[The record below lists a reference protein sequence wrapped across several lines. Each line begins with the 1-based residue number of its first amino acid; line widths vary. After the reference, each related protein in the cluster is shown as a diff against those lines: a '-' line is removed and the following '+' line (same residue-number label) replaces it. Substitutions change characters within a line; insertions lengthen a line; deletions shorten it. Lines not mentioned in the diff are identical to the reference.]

1 MTTVDPLGSFSAP
14 ARTWFADVFASP
26 TEVQEQAWA
35 KISGGEHTLVV
46 APTGSGK
53 TLAAFF
59 WALDNLATAPRTSNT
74 GTRVLYVSPLKAL
87 GVDVERNLRAPLVG
101 IRRTAERLGESV
113 ADISVGVRSGDT
125 PTRERAALL
134 RRPPDVLIT
143 TPESLY
149 LMLTSSAR
157 STLADVE
164 TVIIDEIHAIAGT
177 KRGSHLALSLERLD
191 AQLGRDV
198 QRIALSATVR
208 PIEKV
213 ATFLSGDRPVSIV
226 APPSAKKWNVH
237 VRTPVPDITDPGP
250 RDRPAELD
258 PLLGGPATDT
268 PEPESNTSLWP
279 HVEAE
284 VYDSV
289 CAGNSTLVFTNSR
302 RVAERLTARLNEM
315 WAEEHD
321 PESLIAPG
329 RRPPAQVMQ
338 PTDEVGTAPAVIAR
352 AHHGSVSKEARADIE
367 AALKSGELKCV
378 VATSSLELG
387 IDMGAVDRVIQ
398 VSAPPSVASTLQ
410 RIGRAGHH
418 VGATSTGDV
427 YPMHRGD
434 LVPSAVATARMLE
447 GAIEEVRIPRSP
459 LDVLAQQTLAAA
471 VAAGEPGLD
480 IEEWFASLTRAMPF
494 AGLDRSVFDS
504 VIDLLAGAYPSAD
517 FGELRARLEVA
528 DGRMVALR
536 GALRL
541 AVTSGGTIPDRGMF
555 GVFLATDDDVGR
567 RVGELDEEMV
577 YESRVGDVFTL
588 GASSWRIQE
597 ITRDQVRVLPAPG
610 HTGRLPFWHGD
621 AEGRPAELGRALGQF
636 HREVLRAPEKL
647 NQQYLDENTQ
657 TNIRTYLAEQKEA
670 TGSVPD
676 DTTIVL
682 ERFRDEVGDWRC
694 VLHSPLGRG
703 VLGAWALAIGEALS
717 RESGIDVVPV
727 ASDDGIIWRLPDSD
741 AAERL
746 SEILAVNP
754 DEVGAIVTEQVGGTA
769 LFAARFRECAARA
782 LLLPR
787 RNPGKRA
794 PLWQQR
800 QRASQLL
807 EVARLHP
814 RFPIII
820 ETVREVLQDVY
831 DLPALVTVLH
841 GLQRGSMRL
850 VEVVTDS
857 PSPFAATMLFR
868 YTGAQIY
875 EGDSPLAER
884 RAAMLSMD
892 PALLASVLGTVDL
905 RELLDPAVIE
915 AVEDE
920 LQHRAGGAEATDRRI
935 RSADALADLPRML
948 GPIPLA
954 ALPAHL
960 EEELAA
966 QLPALLGSLG
976 GRLHILQLAGREHL
990 VAASDLSLLR
1000 DALGIPIPAGAPAG
1014 EDTPG
1019 RDPVTQLIARYA
1031 RTHAP
1036 FTVGQV
1042 AAAFGLGAATALV
1055 VLERE
1060 VAARRLVEGHF
1071 TPGREGVEYCDPE
1084 VLRRIRTRCLAL
1096 ARSQVQPVS
1105 PSAYARFLMDWHQV
1119 SDPPDSSPDEVLI
1132 TLQRL
1137 AGAALPAS
1145 AWETH
1150 VLPSRLRG
1158 HQSAHLDE
1166 LVAEGEVLIR
1176 IRGSV
1181 GPNDPLIALVPRDD
1195 LDLLPPADPVSDDE
1209 ATGLAS
1215 DLKDAGGLF
1224 SELRALRQ
1232 ASEPGLSSAAL
1243 AEEMWRT
1250 AELSLVAPASM
1261 APVRARIGGPTRGAH
1276 KAARNT
1282 PRRRTR
1288 LPRPGRSLLSRTG
1301 SIGSPPQVAGRWYP
1315 VVDPAI
1321 PPEEQAIAQVS
1332 AWLERFGVITR
1343 GAVAADGFGGGFAA
1357 AYRVLAELESAGRVL
1372 RGYVV
1377 EGLGGSQF
1385 ATSATIDQVRDFAD
1399 SPDDTPWPSGVAEP
1413 AVVVLSAVDPANPYG
1428 NVLSWPEHPTA
1439 RPSRAAGAL
1448 VILADGVCLAHI
1460 SRGGRQLTLYP
1471 PTWPQA
1477 VSRQEVAAMVT
1488 KALHQ
1493 AAVHGRLSRVRIEEV
1508 DGERIGATDLMETMR
1523 AAGARVSPQG
1533 VVIEG
1538 SNARG

>member
-1 MTTVDPLGSFSAP
+1 MTAVDPMGSFSAP

-26 TEVQEQAWA
+26 TEVQMEAWQ

-59 WALDNLATAPRTSNT
+59 WALDKLARTPQT
-74 GTRVLYVSPLKAL
+74 GSTRVLYVSPLKAL

-113 ADISVGVRSGDT
+113 AEISVGVRSGDT

-157 STLADVE
+157 STLTDVE

-191 AQLGRDV
+191 AQLGREV

-213 ATFLSGDRPVSIV
+213 ATFLGGDRRVSVV
-226 APPSAKKWNVH
+226 APPSTKKWDVH
-237 VRTPVPDITDPGP
+237 VRVPVTDITDPGP
-250 RDRPAELD
+250 RDRPTELD
-258 PLLGGPATDT
+258 PLLGGPSTE
-268 PEPESNTSLWP
+268 PSEPESHTSLWP

-284 VYDSV
+284 IYDSV
-289 CAGNSTLVFTNSR
+289 CAGHSTLVFTNSR

-315 WAEEHD
+315 WAEVHD

-329 RRPPAQVMQ
+329 RRPPAQIMQ
-338 PTDEVGTAPAVIAR
+338 PTDEVGMAPAVIAR
-352 AHHGSVSKEARADIE
+352 AHHGSVSKEARAEIE
-367 AALKSGELKCV
+367 AALKSGDLKCV

-398 VSAPPSVASTLQ
+398 VSAPPSVASSLQ

-418 VGATSTGDV
+418 VGAVSNGDV

-447 GAIEEVRIPRSP
+447 GAIEELRIPRSP

-471 VAAGEPGLD
+471 VAAGEAGLD
-480 IEEWFASLTRAMPF
+480 IDEWFRSLTRAMPY

-504 VIDLLAGAYPSAD
+504 IVDLLAGAYPSAD
-517 FGELRARLEVA
+517 FGELRARLEVE
-528 DGRMVALR
+528 DGRMIALR

-588 GASSWRIQE
+588 GASSWRILE
-597 ITRDQVRVLPAPG
+597 ITRDQVRVIPAPG

-621 AEGRPAELGRALGQF
+621 AEGRPAELGLALGRF
-636 HREVLRAPEKL
+636 HREVLRAPEAL
-647 NQQYLDENTQ
+647 DQPYLDRNTQ
-657 TNIRTYLAEQKEA
+657 TNIRTYLSEQKEA

-703 VLGAWALAIGEALS
+703 VLGAWALAIGEVLS

-754 DEVGAIVTEQVGGTA
+754 DEVRAIVTEQVGGTA

-787 RNPGKRA
+787 RNPGKRS

-831 DLPALVTVLH
+831 DLPALVTVLQ

-850 VEVVTDS
+850 VEVVTS
-857 PSPFAATMLFR
+857 GPSPFAATMLFR

-915 AVEDE
+915 AVESE
-920 LQHRAGGAEATDRRI
+920 LQHRAGSDEAMDRRV
-935 RSADALADLPRML
+935 RTADALADLPRML
-948 GPIPLA
+948 GPIPLEE
-954 ALPAHL
+954 LPAHL
-960 EEELAA
+960 DEELGA
-966 QLPALLGSLG
+966 QLPGLLTSLG
-976 GRLHILQLAGREHL
+976 RRVHLLQLAGREHL
-990 VAASDLSLLR
+990 VAASDLGLLR
-1000 DALGIPIPAGAPAG
+1000 DALGIPIPAGAPAAD
-1014 EDTPG
+1014 DTPG
-1019 RDPVTQLIARYA
+1019 RDPVTQLMARYA

-1036 FTVGQV
+1036 FAVGQV
-1042 AAAFGLGAATALV
+1042 AAAFGLGTATALV

-1084 VLRRIRTRCLAL
+1084 VLRRIRMRCLAL

-1105 PSAYARFLMDWHQV
+1105 ASAYARFLADWHQV

-1150 VLPSRLRG
+1150 ILPSRLRG
-1158 HQSAHLDE
+1158 YQSAHLDE
-1166 LVAEGEVLIR
+1166 LIAEGEVLIR

-1181 GPNDPLIALVPRDD
+1181 GQSDPLIALVPRDD
-1195 LDLLPPADPVSDDE
+1195 LDLLVPAEPVPDEE
-1209 ATGLAS
+1209 ATRLAS
-1215 DLKDAGGLF
+1215 DLRDAGGLF

-1232 ASEPGLSSAAL
+1232 TSEPGLSSASL

-1250 AELSLVAPASM
+1250 AELGLVAPASM
-1261 APVRARIGGPTRGAH
+1261 SPVRARIGGPTKGAH
-1276 KAARNT
+1276 KAARAT

-1301 SIGSPPQVAGRWYP
+1301 SIGGPPQVAGRWYP
-1315 VVDPAI
+1315 VVDPAV
-1321 PPEEQAIAQVS
+1321 PLAEQAIAQVS

-1343 GAVAADGFGGGFAA
+1343 GAVAGDGFSGGFAA
-1357 AYRVLAELESAGRVL
+1357 AYRVLAELESAGKVL

-1377 EGLGGSQF
+1377 DGLGGSQF
-1385 ATSATIDQVRDFAD
+1385 ATSATIDQVRDFTD
-1399 SPDDTPWPSGVAEP
+1399 SPDETPWPSGVADP
-1413 AVVVLSAVDPANPYG
+1413 VVVVLSAVDPANPYG
-1428 NVLSWPEHPTA
+1428 NVLPWPEHPTA

-1448 VILADGVCLAHI
+1448 VVLADGVCLAHI
-1460 SRGGRQLTLYP
+1460 SRGGRRLTLYP
-1471 PTWPQA
+1471 PTSPQA
-1477 VSRQEVAAMVT
+1477 PSRPEVVAMVT
-1488 KALHQ
+1488 AALHH
-1493 AAVHGRLSRVRIEEV
+1493 AAINGRLARVRIEEV
-1508 DGERIGATDLMETMR
+1508 DGERVGATDLIKTMR
-1523 AAGARVSPQG
+1523 DAGARVSPQG

>member
-1 MTTVDPLGSFSAP
+1 MGMFSGP
-14 ARTWFADVFASP
+14 ARTWFTDVFAAP
-26 TEVQEQAWA
+26 THVQVQAWER
-35 KISGGEHTLVV
+35 ISSGDHTLVV

-59 WALDNLATAPRTSNT
+59 WALDKLAAETRTG

-101 IRRTAERLGESV
+101 IRRTAERLGEAVS
-113 ADISVGVRSGDT
+113 DISVGVRSGDT
-125 PTRERAALL
+125 PSKERAALL

-191 AQLGRDV
+191 AQVGRDV

-208 PIEKV
+208 PIEKM
-213 ATFLSGDRPVSIV
+213 AAFLGGDRTVSVV
-226 APPSAKKWNVH
+226 APPSTKAWDVH
-237 VRTPVPDITDPGP
+237 VRVPVPDITDPGP
-250 RDRPAELD
+250 RAAPVSLD
-258 PLLGGPATDT
+258 PLLAGPGAGTADA
-268 PEPESNTSLWP
+268 EPTGSMWP

-284 VYDSV
+284 VYDAV

-302 RVAERLTARLNEM
+302 RLAERLTSRLNEM
-315 WAEEHD
+315 WAEQHD
-321 PESLIAPG
+321 PESLAPLT
-329 RRPPAQVMQ
+329 RRPPAQIMS
-338 PTDEVGTAPAVIAR
+338 PSDEAGYAPAVIAR
-352 AHHGSVSKEARADIE
+352 AHHGSVSKEARAEIE

-387 IDMGAVDRVIQ
+387 IDMGAVDKVIQ
-398 VSAPPSVASTLQ
+398 VSAPPSVASALQ

-418 VGATSTGDV
+418 VGAISHGDV
-427 YPMHRGD
+427 FPMHRGD
-434 LVPSAVATARMLE
+434 LIPSAVATARMLK
-447 GAIEEVRIPRSP
+447 GAIEAVRIPRSP

-471 VAAGEPGLD
+471 VGAGEAGLD
-480 IEEWFASLTRAMPF
+480 IDEWFATLTRAMPF
-494 AGLDRSVFDS
+494 AGLDRVVFDS
-504 VIDLLAGAYPSAD
+504 IVDLLSGAYPSAD
-517 FGELRARLEVA
+517 FGELRARLVVE

-555 GVFLATDDDVGR
+555 GVFLATDDDVAR

-597 ITRDQVRVLPAPG
+597 ITRDQVRVTPAPG

-621 AEGRPAELGRALGQF
+621 AEGRPAELGLALGAF
-636 HREVLRAPEKL
+636 HREVLRNPER
-647 NQQYLDENTQ
+647 LDQPHLDANTQ
-657 TNIRTYLAEQKEA
+657 TNIRTYLTEQKAA

-703 VLGAWALAIGEALS
+703 VLAAWALAIGEALS
-717 RESGIDVVPV
+717 RETGIDVVPV

-746 SEILAVNP
+746 TEILAIDP
-754 DEVGAIVTEQVGGTA
+754 EEIGAIVTEQVGGTA

-787 RNPGKRA
+787 RDPGRRA

-831 DLPALVTVLH
+831 DLPALTTVLQ
-841 GLQRGSMRL
+841 GLQRGSMRM
-850 VEVVTDS
+850 VEVVTAT

-868 YTGAQIY
+868 YTGAFIY
-875 EGDSPLAER
+875 DGDTPLAER
-884 RAAMLSMD
+884 RAATLSMD
-892 PALLASVLGTVDL
+892 PALLAAVLGTVDL
-905 RELLDPAVIE
+905 RELLDSDVIT
-915 AVEDE
+915 AVETE
-920 LQHRAGGAEATDRRI
+920 LQHLRGVTEETDRRV
-935 RSADALADLPRML
+935 RTAEALADLPRLL
-948 GPIPLA
+948 GPIPVD
-954 ALPAHL
+954 
-960 EEELAA
+960 ELAWHLDDELA
-966 QLPALLGSLG
+966 SQVPALLKTLG
-976 GRLHILQLAGREHL
+976 NRLHLLQLAGRQH
-990 VAASDLSLLR
+990 VAAASDLGLLR
-1000 DALGIPIPAGAPAG
+1000 DALGIPVPAGAPAPD
-1014 EDTPG
+1014 DTGG

-1036 FTVGQV
+1036 FTVDQV
-1042 AAAFGLGAATALV
+1042 AAAFGLGPATALV

-1071 TPGREGVEYCDPE
+1071 TPGRDGSEFCDPE

-1105 PSAYARFLMDWHQV
+1105 TTAYARFLADWHQV
-1119 SDPPDSSPDEVLI
+1119 TDPPESSSDEVLI
-1132 TLQRL
+1132 ALQRL

-1150 VLPSRLRG
+1150 VLPARLRRY
-1158 HQSAHLDE
+1158 QSSHLDE
-1166 LVAEGEVLIR
+1166 LVAEGEVVIR
-1176 IRGSV
+1176 VRGSV
-1181 GPNDPLIALVPRDD
+1181 GPHDPLIALVPRDD
-1195 LDLLPPADPVSDDE
+1195 LDLLSPTPQGADED
-1209 ATGLAS
+1209 AIALAS
-1215 DLKDAGGLF
+1215 ELKDSGGLF
-1224 SELRALRQ
+1224 TELRAIRQQ
-1232 ASEPGLSSAAL
+1232 ASPSTTSTAL
-1243 AEEMWRT
+1243 ADELWRT
-1250 AELSLVAPASM
+1250 AELGLVAPSSM
-1261 APVRARIGGPTRGAH
+1261 VPVRARIGGASKGAH
-1276 KAARNT
+1276 KAARPT
-1282 PRRRTR
+1282 PRRRAR
-1288 LPRPGRSLLSRTG
+1288 LPRPGRSLLGRVGT
-1301 SIGSPPQVAGRWYP
+1301 IGGPPEVAGRWYC
-1315 VVDPAI
+1315 VSDPRLSPA
-1321 PPEEQAIAQVS
+1321 EQAVAQVS

-1343 GAVAADGFGGGFAA
+1343 GAVTADGFGGGFAA
-1357 AYRVLAELESAGRVL
+1357 AYRVLAELETAGKVL

-1385 ATSATIDQVRDFAD
+1385 ATSATIDQVRDFSD
-1399 SPDDTPWPSGVAEP
+1399 VPDDTAWPSGVAHP
-1413 AVVVLSAVDPANPYG
+1413 GLVLLSAVDPANPYG
-1428 NVLSWPEHPTA
+1428 SVVAWPEHDTA

-1448 VILADGVCLAHI
+1448 VVLADGVCLAHL
-1460 SRGGRQLTLYP
+1460 SRGGRHLTLFP
-1471 PTWPQA
+1471 PTAPQGPT
-1477 VSRQEVAAMVT
+1477 RTETVALVT
-1488 KALHQ
+1488 GVLLE
-1493 AAVHGRLSRVRIEEV
+1493 AAGQGRIARLRIEDV
-1508 DGERIGATDLMETMR
+1508 DGERVAATGLLDAMLG
-1523 AAGARVSPQG
+1523 AGARVSPQG
-1533 VVIEG
+1533 VVIEAG
-1538 SNARG
+1538 HARG

>member
-1 MTTVDPLGSFSAP
+1 MTAVDPMGSFSAP
-14 ARTWFADVFASP
+14 ARTWFTDVFASATP
-26 TEVQEQAWA
+26 VQSAAWERIA
-35 KISGGEHTLVV
+35 AGEHTLVV

-59 WALDNLATAPRTSNT
+59 WALDKLAATPRAAST

-125 PTRERAALL
+125 PSKERAALL

-213 ATFLSGDRPVSIV
+213 ASFLGGDRRVSVV
-226 APPSAKKWNVH
+226 APPSNKKWDVH
-237 VRTPVPDITDPGP
+237 VRVPVTDITDPGP
-250 RDRPAELD
+250 RERSVELD
-258 PLLGGPATDT
+258 PLLSGPGTEGT
-268 PEPESNTSLWP
+268 EPESNTSLWP

-284 VYDSV
+284 IYDSV
-289 CAGNSTLVFTNSR
+289 CGGNSTLVFTNSR
-302 RVAERLTARLNEM
+302 RVAERLTSRLNEM
-315 WAEEHD
+315 WAEVHD

-329 RRPPAQVMQ
+329 RRPPADIMQ
-338 PTDEVGTAPAVIAR
+338 PTDEVGMAPAIIAR
-352 AHHGSVSKEARADIE
+352 AHHGSVSKDARAEIE

-418 VGATSTGDV
+418 VGAVSKGDV

-434 LVPSAVATARMLE
+434 LVPSVVATARMLE
-447 GAIEEVRIPRSP
+447 GAIEELRIPRSP

-471 VAAGEPGLD
+471 VSAGESGLD
-480 IEEWFASLTRAMPF
+480 IDEWFAALTRAMPY

-504 VIDLLAGAYPSAD
+504 IVDLLAGAYPSAD
-517 FGELRARLEVA
+517 FGELRARLEVE
-528 DGRMVALR
+528 DGRMIALR

-597 ITRDQVRVLPAPG
+597 ITRDQVRVIPAPG

-621 AEGRPAELGRALGQF
+621 AEGRPAELGLALGRF
-636 HREVLRAPEKL
+636 HREVLRSPERL
-647 NQQYLDENTQ
+647 DQPYLDENTR
-657 TNIRTYLAEQKEA
+657 TNIRTYLTEQKSA

-746 SEILAVNP
+746 SEILAINP

-831 DLPALVTVLH
+831 DLPALVTLLQ

-915 AVEDE
+915 AVEAE
-920 LQHRAGGAEATDRRI
+920 LQHRQGSDDATDRRVRTI
-935 RSADALADLPRML
+935 DALADLPRML
-948 GPIPLA
+948 GPIPL
-954 ALPAHL
+954 
-960 EEELAA
+960 EELPTHLDDELGV
-966 QLPALLGSLG
+966 QLPGLLASLG
-976 GRLHILQLAGREHL
+976 KRVHVLQVAGRENL
-990 VAASDLSLLR
+990 VATSDLGLLR
-1000 DALGIPIPAGAPAG
+1000 DALGIPIPAGAPAAD
-1014 EDTPG
+1014 ETPG

-1036 FTVGQV
+1036 FSVAQV
-1042 AAAFGLGAATALV
+1042 AAAFGLGTATALV

-1060 VAARRLVEGHF
+1060 VAARRLVEGRF
-1071 TPGREGVEYCDPE
+1071 TPGQEGVEYCDPE

-1105 PSAYARFLMDWHQV
+1105 AFAYARFLADWHQV
-1119 SDPPDSSPDEVLI
+1119 TDPPDSSPDEVLI

-1158 HQSAHLDE
+1158 YQPAHLDE

-1195 LDLLPPADPVSDDE
+1195 LDLLTPALPVSDED

-1215 DLKDAGGLF
+1215 DLRDAGGLF

-1232 ASEPGLSSAAL
+1232 AVEPGLSSAAL

-1250 AELSLVAPASM
+1250 AELGLVAPASM

-1276 KAARNT
+1276 KAVRAA

-1301 SIGSPPQVAGRWYP
+1301 SIGGPPQVAGRWYP
-1315 VVDPAI
+1315 VVDRTAPPA
-1321 PPEEQAIAQVS
+1321 EQAIAQVS

-1343 GAVAADGFGGGFAA
+1343 GAVAGDGFGGGFAA
-1357 AYRVLAELESAGRVL
+1357 AYRVLAELESAGQVL

-1377 EGLGGSQF
+1377 DGLGGSQF
-1385 ATSATIDQVRDFAD
+1385 ATSATIDQVRDFTD
-1399 SPDDTPWPSGVAEP
+1399 SPDETTWPSGVADP
-1413 AVVVLSAVDPANPYG
+1413 AVVVLTAVDPANPYG
-1428 NVLSWPEHPTA
+1428 NVLPWPKHATA

-1448 VILADGVCLAHI
+1448 VVLADGVCLAHV

-1471 PTWPQA
+1471 PTSPQA
-1477 VSRQEVAAMVT
+1477 PSRQEVAAMVT
-1488 KALHQ
+1488 GALHS
-1493 AAVHGRLSRVRIEEV
+1493 AAVNGRLGRVRIEEV
-1508 DGERIGATDLMETMR
+1508 DGERVGATDLMETMR
-1523 AAGARVSPQG
+1523 GAGARVSPQG

>member
-1 MTTVDPLGSFSAP
+1 MTAVDPLGSFSAP
-14 ARTWFADVFASP
+14 ARTWFTDVFAQP
-26 TEVQEQAWA
+26 TPVQTEAWA
-35 KISGGEHTLVV
+35 RIAEGEHTLVV

-59 WALDNLATAPRTSNT
+59 WALDRLAGTPRHTDT

-101 IRRTAERLGESV
+101 IRRTAERLGHAV

-125 PTRERAALL
+125 PARERTALL

-157 STLADVE
+157 STLADVD
-164 TVIIDEIHAIAGT
+164 TVIVDEIHAIAGT

-191 AQLGRDV
+191 VQLGRDV

-213 ATFLSGDRPVSIV
+213 AAFLGGDRRVSVV
-226 APPSAKKWNVH
+226 APPSTKKWDVH

-250 RDRPAELD
+250 RNQPTELD
-258 PLLGGPATDT
+258 PLLSGPSTEAT
-268 PEPESNTSLWP
+268 EPESNTSLWP

-315 WAEEHD
+315 WAEMHD

-338 PTDEVGTAPAVIAR
+338 AADEVGMAPAVIAR

-418 VGATSTGDV
+418 VGATSNGDV

-447 GAIEEVRIPRSP
+447 GAIEELRIPRSP

-471 VAAGEPGLD
+471 VAAGESGLD
-480 IEEWFASLTRAMPF
+480 IDEWYASVTRALPY
-494 AGLDRSVFDS
+494 AGLDRSVLDS
-504 VIDLLAGAYPSAD
+504 VVDLLAGAYPSAD
-517 FGELRARLEVA
+517 FGELRARLEVV
-528 DGRMVALR
+528 DGRMIALR

-597 ITRDQVRVLPAPG
+597 ITRDQVRVIPAPG

-636 HREVLRAPEKL
+636 HREVLRTPEKL
-647 NQQYLDENTQ
+647 NQPYLDENTRA
-657 TNIRTYLAEQKEA
+657 NISAYLTEQKEA

-676 DTTIVL
+676 ETTIVL

-746 SEILAVNP
+746 GEILAVDP

-831 DLPALVTVLH
+831 DLPALVSVLQ

-905 RELLDPAVIE
+905 RELLDLDVIR

-920 LQHRAGGAEATDRRI
+920 LQHRAGNTSETDRRV
-935 RSADALADLPRML
+935 RTVGALADLPRLL
-948 GPIPLA
+948 GPIPVEE
-954 ALPAHL
+954 LPAHL
-960 EEELAA
+960 DDDLAE
-966 QLPALLGSLG
+966 QLPALLTSLG
-976 GRLHILQLAGREHL
+976 NRVHLLQMAGREHL

-1000 DALGIPIPAGAPAG
+1000 DALGIPVPAGAPAAD
-1014 EDTPG
+1014 DTPG

-1036 FTVGQV
+1036 FTAEQV
-1042 AAAFGLGAATALV
+1042 AAAFGLGTATALV

-1060 VAARRLVEGHF
+1060 VSARRLVEGHF
-1071 TPGREGVEYCDPE
+1071 TPGREDAEYCDPE
-1084 VLRRIRTRCLAL
+1084 VLRRIRTRALAL

-1105 PSAYARFLMDWHQV
+1105 ASAYARFLTDWHQV
-1119 SDPPDSSPDEVLI
+1119 SDPPESNPDEVLI
-1132 TLQRL
+1132 ALQRL

-1158 HQSAHLDE
+1158 YQSTHLDE

-1176 IRGSV
+1176 VRGSV
-1181 GPNDPLIALVPRDD
+1181 GPGDPLIALVPRED
-1195 LDLLPPADPVSDDE
+1195 LDLLPPVDPTVDDD
-1209 ATGLAS
+1209 ATSLAS
-1215 DLKDAGGLF
+1215 DLRDAGGLF
-1224 SELRALRQ
+1224 SELRAQRQ
-1232 ASEPGLSSAAL
+1232 ALDPGLSSAAL
-1243 AEEMWRT
+1243 AEQVWQT
-1250 AELSLVAPASM
+1250 AELGLVAPASM

-1276 KAARNT
+1276 KAARSS

-1288 LPRPGRSLLSRTG
+1288 LPRPGRSLLTRMG
-1301 SIGSPPQVAGRWYP
+1301 DVGAPPQVAGRWYP
-1315 VVDPAI
+1315 VADPSL
-1321 PPEEQAIAQVS
+1321 PPAEQAIAQVS

-1343 GAVAADGFGGGFAA
+1343 GAVAGDHFGGGFAA
-1357 AYRVLAELESAGRVL
+1357 AYRVLAELESAGKVL

-1385 ATSATIDQVRDFAD
+1385 ATSATIDQVRDFSD
-1399 SPDDTPWPSGVAEP
+1399 SPDDTVWPSGVVDP
-1413 AVVVLSAVDPANPYG
+1413 AVVVLSAADPANPYG
-1428 NVLSWPEHPTA
+1428 NVLPWPEHPTA

-1460 SRGGRQLTLYP
+1460 TRGGRQLSLYSP
-1471 PTWPQA
+1471 SRPQA
-1477 VSRQEVAAMVT
+1477 PSRPEVVAMVT
-1488 KALHQ
+1488 AALHR
-1493 AAVHGRLSRVRIEEV
+1493 ASVNGRLGRLRIEEV
-1508 DGERIGATDLMETMR
+1508 DGERVGATDLMEVMR

-1533 VVIEG
+1533 VVIEAG
-1538 SNARG
+1538 NARG

>member
-1 MTTVDPLGSFSAP
+1 MTDSGSLGMFSAA
-14 ARTWFADVFASP
+14 ARTWFADVFAAP
-26 TEVQEQAWA
+26 TEVQVQAWE
-35 KISGGEHTLVV
+35 KIASGEHTLVV

-59 WALDNLATAPRTSNT
+59 WALDKLAATPRGTGT

-101 IRRTAERLGESV
+101 IRRTAERLGETV

-125 PTRERAALL
+125 PTKERAALL

-157 STLADVE
+157 STLADVD

-191 AQLGRDV
+191 AHVGRDV

-208 PIEKV
+208 PVEKM
-213 ATFLSGDRPVSIV
+213 AAFLGGDRGVSVV
-226 APPSAKKWNVH
+226 APPSVKQWDVH
-237 VRTPVPDITDPGP
+237 VRVPVRDITDPGP
-250 RDRPAELD
+250 RAAPTPID
-258 PLLGGPATDT
+258 PLLAGQADGPIDAETT
-268 PEPESNTSLWP
+268 GSLWP

-284 VYDSV
+284 VYDAV
-289 CAGNSTLVFTNSR
+289 CEGTSTLVFTNSR
-302 RVAERLTARLNEM
+302 RVAERLTSRLNEM
-315 WAEEHD
+315 WAEQHD
-321 PESLIAPG
+321 PDSLIAPG

-338 PTDEVGTAPAVIAR
+338 PTDEVGHAPAVIAR

-367 AALKSGELKCV
+367 AALKSGDLKCV

-387 IDMGAVDRVIQ
+387 IDMGAVDKVIQ

-418 VGATSTGDV
+418 VGAVSRGDV
-427 YPMHRGD
+427 FPMHRGD
-434 LVPSAVATARMLE
+434 LVPSAVATARMLQ
-447 GAIEEVRIPRSP
+447 GAIESVRIPRAP

-471 VAAGEPGLD
+471 VGAGEAGLEID
-480 IEEWFASLTRAMPF
+480 EWFSTLTRAMPY
-494 AGLDRSVFDS
+494 AGLDRTVFDS
-504 VIDLLAGAYPSAD
+504 VVDLLAGAYPSAD
-517 FGELRARLEVA
+517 FGELRARLVVE

-555 GVFLATDDDVGR
+555 GVFLATDDDVSR

-597 ITRDQVRVLPAPG
+597 ITRDQVRVIPAPG

-621 AEGRPAELGRALGQF
+621 AEGRPAELGKELGAF
-636 HREVLRAPEKL
+636 HREVLRNPERL
-647 NQQYLDENTQ
+647 NQPYLDENTQ
-657 TNIRTYLAEQKEA
+657 TNIRAYLSEQKEA

-746 SEILAVNP
+746 TEILAVDP
-754 DEVGAIVTEQVGGTA
+754 DEIGAIVTEQVGGTA

-787 RNPGKRA
+787 RDPGRRA

-831 DLPALVTVLH
+831 DLPALTAVLQ
-841 GLQRGSMRL
+841 GLQRGSMRM
-850 VEVVTDS
+850 VEVVTTS

-868 YTGAQIY
+868 YTGAYIY
-875 EGDSPLAER
+875 EGDTPLAER
-884 RAAMLSMD
+884 RAATLSMD
-892 PALLASVLGTVDL
+892 PALLAAVLGTVDL
-905 RELLDPAVIE
+905 RELLDADVIE
-915 AVEDE
+915 AVEAE
-920 LQHRAGGAEATDRRI
+920 LQHRAGATTETDRRV
-935 RSADALADLPRML
+935 RVPEALADLPRML
-948 GPIPLA
+948 GPIPMD
-954 ALPAHL
+954 ALPSHL
-960 EEELAA
+960 DDGLAS
-966 QLPALLGSLG
+966 QLPGLLATL
-976 GRLHILQLAGREHL
+976 RNRVHVLQVAGREHL
-990 VAASDLSLLR
+990 VASSDLGLLR
-1000 DALGIPIPAGAPAG
+1000 DALGIPVPAGAPAP
-1014 EDTPG
+1014 EDVGG
-1019 RDPVTQLIARYA
+1019 RDPVTQLLARYA

-1036 FTVGQV
+1036 FTVAQV
-1042 AAAFGLGAATALV
+1042 ATAFGLGPATALV

-1060 VAARRLVEGHF
+1060 VSARRLVEGHF

-1084 VLRRIRTRCLAL
+1084 VLRRIRTRCLAM
-1096 ARSQVQPVS
+1096 ARSQVRPVS
-1105 PSAYARFLMDWHQV
+1105 TAAYARFLADWHQI
-1119 SDPPDSSPDEVLI
+1119 SDPPQSSADEVLI
-1132 TLQRL
+1132 ALQRL

-1158 HQSAHLDE
+1158 YHPTHLDE
-1166 LVAEGEVLIR
+1166 LVAEGEVVIR
-1176 IRGSV
+1176 VRGSV
-1181 GPNDPLIALVPRDD
+1181 GVNDPLVALVPRDD
-1195 LDLLPPADPVSDDE
+1195 LDLLTPTDTSADDD
-1209 ATGLAS
+1209 ATALAS
-1215 DLKDAGGLF
+1215 DLRGSGGLF
-1224 SELRALRQ
+1224 TELRALRQ
-1232 ASEPGLSSAAL
+1232 AADPGASSAAL
-1243 AEEMWRT
+1243 ADELWRT
-1250 AELSLVAPASM
+1250 AELGLVAPTSM
-1261 APVRARIGGPTRGAH
+1261 VPVRARIGGASRGAH
-1276 KAARNT
+1276 KTARPT
-1282 PRRRTR
+1282 PRRRAR
-1288 LPRPGRSLLSRTG
+1288 LPRPGRSLLGRTG
-1301 SIGSPPQVAGRWYP
+1301 TIGGPPEVAGRWYA
-1315 VVDPAI
+1315 VTDPPL
-1321 PPEEQAIAQVS
+1321 PPAEGAVAQVS

-1343 GAVAADGFGGGFAA
+1343 GAVTADSFGGGFAA
-1357 AYRVLAELESAGRVL
+1357 AYRVLAELESAGKVL

-1385 ATSATIDQVRDFAD
+1385 ATSATIDQVRQFSD
-1399 SPDDTPWPSGVAEP
+1399 SPDETPWPSGTVEP
-1413 AVVVLSAVDPANPYG
+1413 PVVVLSAVDPANPYG
-1428 NVLSWPEHPTA
+1428 SVLPWPAHDTG

-1448 VILADGVCLAHI
+1448 VVLADGVCLAHI
-1460 SRGGRQLTLYP
+1460 SRGGRQLTLFTP
-1471 PTWPQA
+1471 ASPQA
-1477 VSRQEVAAMVT
+1477 PSREELAALVVG
-1488 KALHQ
+1488 ALHR
-1493 AAVHGRLSRVRIEEV
+1493 AALQNRVARVRVEEV
-1508 DGERIGATDLMETMR
+1508 DGQRVAASGLLDAMR
-1523 AAGARVSPQG
+1523 DAGARVSPQG
-1533 VVIEG
+1533 VIIEG
-1538 SNARG
+1538 GHARG

>member
-1 MTTVDPLGSFSAP
+1 MTDVGPLGMFSGP

-26 TEVQEQAWA
+26 TAVQQAAWEQIA
-35 KISGGEHTLVV
+35 GGQHTLVV

-59 WALDNLATAPRTSNT
+59 WALDTLAATPRTG

-101 IRRTAERLGESV
+101 IRRTAERLGQTV
-113 ADISVGVRSGDT
+113 ADITVGVRSGDT
-125 PTRERAALL
+125 PSRERAALL

-191 AQLGRDV
+191 AQVGRDV

-208 PIEKV
+208 PLDKV
-213 ATFLSGDRPVSIV
+213 AAFLGGDRKVTVV
-226 APPSAKKWNVH
+226 APPADKRWDVH
-237 VRTPVPDITDPGP
+237 VRVPVKDITDPGP
-250 RDRPAELD
+250 LASPVEAD
-258 PLLGGPATDT
+258 PLLAGPADAEATG
-268 PEPESNTSLWP
+268 SLWP

-284 VYDSV
+284 VYEAV

-302 RVAERLTARLNEM
+302 RVAERLTSRLNEM
-315 WAEEHD
+315 WAEQHD

-338 PTDEVGTAPAVIAR
+338 PSDEVGMAPAVIAR
-352 AHHGSVSKEARADIE
+352 AHHGSVSKEARAEIE
-367 AALKSGELKCV
+367 AALKAGDLKCV

-387 IDMGAVDRVIQ
+387 IDMGAVDKVVQ

-418 VGATSTGDV
+418 VGAVSRGDV
-427 YPMHRGD
+427 FPMHRGD

-447 GAIEEVRIPRSP
+447 GAIEELRIPRSP

-471 VAAGEPGLD
+471 VAAGEGGLD
-480 IEEWFASLTRAMPF
+480 VEEWFATCKRAMPY
-494 AGLDRSVFDS
+494 ATLDRSVYDS
-504 VIDLLAGAYPSAD
+504 IVDLLSGAYPSAD
-517 FGELRARLEVA
+517 FGELRARLTLE

-555 GVFLATDDDVGR
+555 GVFLATEDDVSR

-597 ITRDQVRVLPAPG
+597 ITRDQVRVTPAPG

-621 AEGRPAELGRALGQF
+621 AEGRPAELGLALGRF
-636 HREVLRAPEKL
+636 HREVLRSPEL
-647 NQQYLDENTQ
+647 LDQPYLDENTQ
-657 TNIRTYLAEQKEA
+657 TNIRTYLSEQREA

-676 DTTIVL
+676 DSTIVL

-746 SEILAVNP
+746 GELLAVDP

-787 RNPGKRA
+787 RDPGRRA

-831 DLPALVTVLH
+831 DLPALITVLQ

-850 VEVVTDS
+850 VEVVTDH

-868 YTGAQIY
+868 YTGAYMY
-875 EGDSPLAER
+875 EGDTPLAER
-884 RAAMLSMD
+884 RAATLSMD
-892 PALLASVLGTVDL
+892 PALLAAVLGTVDL
-905 RELLDPAVIE
+905 RELLDLDVID
-915 AVEDE
+915 AVEAE
-920 LQHRAGGAEATDRRI
+920 LQHRAGPPGGMDRRL
-935 RSADALADLPRML
+935 STADALADLPRLL
-948 GPIPLA
+948 GPIPLDGLA
-954 ALPAHL
+954 AHL
-960 EEELAA
+960 DDELVA
-966 QLPALLGSLG
+966 QLAGLLTSLG
-976 GRLHILQLAGREHL
+976 NRVHVLQLSGREHL
-990 VAASDLSLLR
+990 VAAADLGLLR
-1000 DALGIPIPAGAPAG
+1000 DALGIPVPAGAPAAD
-1014 EDTPG
+1014 DTAG
-1019 RDPVTQLIARYA
+1019 RDPVTQLVARYA

-1036 FTVGQV
+1036 FTVQAV
-1042 AAAFGLGAATALV
+1042 AAAFGLGPATALL

-1060 VAARRLVEGHF
+1060 VGARRLVEGHF
-1071 TPGREGVEYCDPE
+1071 TPGRDGVEYCDPE

-1105 PSAYARFLMDWHQV
+1105 PSAYARFLADWHQV
-1119 SDPPDSSPDEVLI
+1119 NDPPDSTADEVLI
-1132 TLQRL
+1132 ALQRL

-1150 VLPSRLRG
+1150 VLPSRMRNY
-1158 HQSAHLDE
+1158 QPSHLDQ
-1166 LVAEGEVLIR
+1166 LVAEGEVVIR
-1176 IRGSV
+1176 VRGSV
-1181 GPNDPLIALVPRDD
+1181 GAHDPLVALVPRDD
-1195 LDLLPPADPVSDDE
+1195 LDLLGPLGMAADDD
-1209 ATGLAS
+1209 ATALAR
-1215 DLKDAGGLF
+1215 DLRDSGGLF
-1224 SELRALRQ
+1224 TELRALRQ
-1232 ASEPGLSSAAL
+1232 ALDPGASSAAL
-1243 AEEMWRT
+1243 ADEVWRA
-1250 AELSLVAPASM
+1250 AELGLVAPSSM
-1261 APVRARIGGPTRGAH
+1261 APVRARIGGSSKGAH
-1276 KAARNT
+1276 KAARAT
-1282 PRRRTR
+1282 PRRRAR
-1288 LPRPGRSLLSRTG
+1288 LPRPGRSLMGRTG
-1301 SIGSPPQVAGRWYP
+1301 IIGGPADVAGRWYP
-1315 VVDPAI
+1315 VQDPAT
-1321 PPEEQAIAQVS
+1321 PPAQQAVAQVS
-1332 AWLERFGVITR
+1332 TWLERFGVITR

-1357 AYRVLAELESAGRVL
+1357 AYRMLAELESAGKVL

-1399 SPDDTPWPSGVAEP
+1399 SPDETPWPSGILDP
-1413 AVVVLSAVDPANPYG
+1413 AVSVLSAVDPANPYG
-1428 NVLSWPEHPTA
+1428 SVLPWPSHDTA

-1448 VILADGVCLAHI
+1448 VVVADGVCLAHV
-1460 SRGGRQLTLYP
+1460 SRGGRQLTLFQ
-1471 PTWPQA
+1471 PTSPQ
-1477 VSRQEVAAMVT
+1477 SPTREELAALVVR
-1488 KALHQ
+1488 ALQ
-1493 AAVHGRLSRVRIEEV
+1493 AAAQQGRMGRVRIEEV
-1508 DGERIGATDLMETMR
+1508 DGQRVAATGLLESMR
-1523 AAGARVSPQG
+1523 GAGARVSPQG
-1533 VVIEG
+1533 VVIEAG
-1538 SNARG
+1538 HARG

>member
-1 MTTVDPLGSFSAP
+1 MFSAP
-14 ARTWFADVFASP
+14 ARTWFAEVFESP
-26 TEVQEQAWA
+26 TTVQQEAWGRIA
-35 KISGGEHTLVV
+35 SGEHTLVV

-59 WALDNLATAPRTSNT
+59 WALDKLAATPRTG

-101 IRRTAERLGESV
+101 IRRTAERLGEPV

-125 PTRERAALL
+125 PSRERAALL

-177 KRGSHLALSLERLD
+177 KRGSHLSLSLERLD
-191 AQLGRDV
+191 AHVGRDV

-208 PIEKV
+208 PMEKV
-213 ATFLSGDRPVSIV
+213 AAFLAGDRPVSV
-226 APPSAKKWNVH
+226 VEPPSTKKWDVH
-237 VRTPVPDITDPGP
+237 VRVPVADITDPGP
-250 RDRPAELD
+250 RAAPVAAD
-258 PLLGGPATDT
+258 PLLGGGGVDSVD
-268 PEPESNTSLWP
+268 PETAHSLWP

-284 VYDSV
+284 VYDAV
-289 CAGNSTLVFTNSR
+289 CAGRSTLVFTNSR
-302 RVAERLTARLNEM
+302 RVAERLTSRLNEM

-321 PESLIAPG
+321 PDSLIAPG
-329 RRPPAQVMQ
+329 RRPPAQIMQ
-338 PTDEVGTAPAVIAR
+338 PVDEVGMAPVVIAR

-418 VGATSTGDV
+418 VGAVSHGDV
-427 YPMHRGD
+427 FPMHRGD

-447 GAIEEVRIPRSP
+447 GAIEELRIPRSP
-459 LDVLAQQTLAAA
+459 LDVLAQQTLAAT
-471 VAAGEPGLD
+471 VAAAEAGLD
-480 IEEWFASLTRAMPF
+480 IDEWFATLTRAMPY
-494 AGLDRSVFDS
+494 ASLERQVFDS
-504 VIDLLAGAYPSAD
+504 VVDLLSGAYPSAD
-517 FGELRARLEVA
+517 FGELRARVEVE

-597 ITRDQVRVLPAPG
+597 ITRDQVRVIPAPG
-610 HTGRLPFWHGD
+610 NTGRLPFWHGD
-621 AEGRPAELGRALGQF
+621 AEGRPAELGRALGRF
-636 HREVLRAPEKL
+636 HREVLRAPERL
-647 NQQYLDENTQ
+647 DQPYLDENTR
-657 TNIRTYLAEQKEA
+657 TNILTYLTEQKDA
-670 TGSVPD
+670 TGHVPD

-746 SEILAVNP
+746 REIVAVDP
-754 DEVGAIVTEQVGGTA
+754 DEVGAVVTEQVGGTA
-769 LFAARFRECAARA
+769 LFSARFRECAARA

-787 RNPGKRA
+787 RDPGRRA

-831 DLPALVTVLH
+831 DLPALVTVLQ

-850 VEVVTDS
+850 VEVVTTS

-868 YTGAQIY
+868 YTGAYIY
-875 EGDSPLAER
+875 EGDTPLAER
-884 RAAMLSMD
+884 RAATLSMD
-892 PALLASVLGTVDL
+892 PALLAAVLGTVDL
-905 RELLDPAVIE
+905 RELLDADVIN
-915 AVEDE
+915 AVEAE
-920 LQHRAGGAEATDRRI
+920 LQHLAGDGSDADRRV
-935 RSADALADLPRML
+935 RTPEALADLPRML
-948 GPIPLA
+948 GPIPMD
-954 ALPAHL
+954 
-960 EEELAA
+960 
-966 QLPALLGSLG
+966 QLPSHLNDALRTQLPTLVESLGNRVHVLQLG
-976 GRLHILQLAGREHL
+976 GRDHL
-990 VAASDLSLLR
+990 VATSDLGLLR
-1000 DALGIPIPAGAPAG
+1000 DALGIPVPAGAPVAD
-1014 EDTPG
+1014 DTPG

-1036 FTVGQV
+1036 FTVAQV
-1042 AAAFGLGAATALV
+1042 AGAFGLGPATALV

-1060 VAARRLVEGHF
+1060 VAARRLVEGNF
-1071 TPGREGVEYCDPE
+1071 TPGRDEVEYCDPE

-1096 ARSQVQPVS
+1096 ARAQVQPVT
-1105 PSAYARFLMDWHQV
+1105 PSAYARFLADWHQV
-1119 SDPPDSSPDEVLI
+1119 DDPPESSSDEVLI
-1132 TLQRL
+1132 ALQRL
-1137 AGAALPAS
+1137 GGAALPAS

-1158 HQSAHLDE
+1158 YLPSHLDE

-1176 IRGSV
+1176 VRGSV

-1195 LDLLPPADPVSDDE
+1195 LDLLAPMGLDADDD
-1209 ATGLAS
+1209 ATALAR
-1215 DLKDAGGLF
+1215 DLRDSGGLF
-1224 SELRALRQ
+1224 TELRTLRQ
-1232 ASEPGLSSAAL
+1232 AAAPATSSSDIADAL
-1243 AEEMWRT
+1243 WRT
-1250 AELSLVAPASM
+1250 AELGLVAPSSM
-1261 APVRARIGGPTRGAH
+1261 VPVRARIGGASRGAH
-1276 KAARNT
+1276 KTARPT
-1282 PRRRTR
+1282 PRRRAR
-1288 LPRPGRSLLSRTG
+1288 LPRPGRSLMGRTG
-1301 SIGSPPQVAGRWYP
+1301 TLGGPPEVAGRWYP
-1315 VVDPAI
+1315 VTDPRL
-1321 PPEEQAIAQVS
+1321 PPAEQAVAQVS

-1343 GAVAADGFGGGFAA
+1343 GAVTSDGFGGGFAA
-1357 AYRVLAELESAGRVL
+1357 AYRVLAELETAGKVL

-1385 ATSATIDQVRDFAD
+1385 ATSATIDQVRDFTD
-1399 SPDDTPWPSGVAEP
+1399 SPDDTLWPSGAADP

-1428 NVLSWPEHPTA
+1428 SVLPWPEHDTA

-1448 VILADGVCLAHI
+1448 VVLADGVCLAHL
-1460 SRGGRQLTLYP
+1460 SRGGRQLTLFP
-1471 PTWPQA
+1471 PGTPQA
-1477 VSRQEVAAMVT
+1477 PTPGEVVTLVTAA
-1488 KALHQ
+1488 LQ
-1493 AAVHGRLSRVRIEEV
+1493 RAANRGRVHRVRIEEV
-1508 DGERIGATDLMETMR
+1508 DGQRVAASGFLDAMR

-1538 SNARG
+1538 GNARG